1 MARRKKTSKSGK
13 PQPKNR
19 TLARAQVPDVYKEM
33 LADLVSSANQVNDE
47 GRIIKR
53 RRVAGQIIMQGR
65 GDALAD
71 SSDHGSSASNAPEQV
86 DFIRNGG
93 SPTQQTAYKESESSA
108 ESDLDWEEV
117 HLKEGPVKDYSSTQ
131 LDNQTGE
138 LNLVLNEDSSGPQG
152 QGRIRRVPVTAA
164 ERQLRLETHK
174 MHLIGL
180 LVHIHLRNHWCNG
193 EEVHV
198 R

>member
-1 MARRKKTSKSGK
+1 MARVKETSKSGR
-13 PQPKNR
+13 PQAKDK
-19 TLARAQVPDVYKEM
+19 TSARVKVPDVYREM
-33 LADLVSSANQVNDE
+33 LADSVSSANQVNGE
-47 GRIIKR
+47 GKIIKR
-53 RRVAGQIIMQGR
+53 RRVAGKIIMQGL
-65 GDALAD
+65 GEAPAD
-71 SSDHGSSASNAPEQV
+71 SSDHESSALNGPEHV
-86 DFIRNGG
+86 DLMQNRG
-93 SPTQQTAYKESESSA
+93 SPTQQTAYKESENSA

-117 HLKEGPVKDYSSTQ
+117 DLKESPDKDYSSTH

-174 MHLIGL
+174 MHLISL